1 MSSEPADKSDA
12 ILPVFPGPLTLYP
25 SRRKWLL
32 VLLGCGVFDA
42 GGFGMVAQAAPWG
55 WYVLIVFALGTV
67 IAAVA
72 LLPGAASL
80 KLDREGFETT
90 SLFRR
95 RRTRWQDATGFEPAS
110 IPPSMLKMVVY
121 DDINAAGRAVA
132 GLSVAI
138 AGRNAGLPDTY
149 GLSAAD
155 LARLMTRW
163 RERAL
168 ASRPRA

>member
-1 MSSEPADKSDA
+1 VTPEPADKSDA
-12 ILPVFPGPLTLYP
+12 ILPAFPGPLTLYP
-25 SRRKWLL
+25 SRRKLLL
-32 VLLGCGVFDA
+32 VLLVCGVFA
-42 GGFGMVAQAAPWG
+42 VGGFGMVTQAAPGG
-55 WYVLIVFALGTV
+55 WFVLVVFALGTI

-80 KLDREGFETT
+80 KLDRDGFQTT

-95 RRTRWQDATGFEPAS
+95 RRTLWQDVTGFEPAS
-110 IPPSMLKMVVY
+110 IPPSMLKLVVY
-121 DDINAAGRAVA
+121 DDVNAAGRAVA
-132 GLSVAI
+132 GLNAAI

-163 RERAL
+163 REQAL
-168 ASRPRA
+168 ASPPCA